1 LGYALISKGD
11 MMQTKIELFQE
22 LNRDENDR
30 LYNISSLKEYKKGNI
45 IFYEGEKP
53 KKLQLLLDGI
63 VKVYK
68 SDSKGNEVI
77 MHFFQPQTLIAE
89 TAHMQKINYPATA
102 ICETDCTLLE
112 IDYTLFEKDFLR
124 NPDISFKII
133 QSLSKKVKALQN
145 VIATNLT
152 MDTFSKICKFI
163 YENENHIDELTHRKI
178 AAILNIAPET
188 LSRNLSTLKKDHI
201 IAVNNRKIEILNK
214 DRLYA
219 IVDLSQ

>member
-1 LGYALISKGD
+1 MKVE
-11 MMQTKIELFQE
+11 IELFQE
-22 LNRDENDR
+22 LNQDENDR
-30 LYNISSLKEYKKGNI
+30 LSKISALKEYKKGNI
-45 IFYEGEKP
+45 IFYEGEQP
-53 KKLQLLLDGI
+53 RKLKLLLDGI

-77 MHFFQPQTLIAE
+77 LHFFQPQTLIAE

-112 IDYTLFEKDFLR
+112 IDYGLFEKDFLR

-133 QSLSKKVKALQN
+133 QSLSKKIKALQN

-152 MDTFSKICKFI
+152 MDTFSRICKFI
-163 YENENHIDELTHRKI
+163 YENEKHIDELSHRKI

-188 LSRNLSTLKKDHI
+188 LSRNLSTLKKEHI

-214 DRLYA
+214 ERLSS

>member
-1 LGYALISKGD
+1 MKTD
-11 MMQTKIELFQE
+11 IELFQE
-22 LNRDENDR
+22 LNQDENNR
-30 LYNISSLKEYKKGNI
+30 LKEISSIKEYQKGNI
-45 IFYEGEKP
+45 LFYEGEKP
-53 KKLQLLLDGI
+53 KKLKLLLDGI

-77 MHFFQPQTLIAE
+77 LHFFQPQTLIAE

-102 ICETDCTLLE
+102 MCETDCKILE
-112 IDYTLFEKDFLR
+112 IDYALFEKDFLC

-133 QSLSKKVKALQN
+133 QSLSKKIKALQN

-152 MDTFSKICKFI
+152 MDTFSKICRFI
-163 YENENHIDELTHRKI
+163 YENENHIGELSHRKI

-188 LSRNLSTLKKDHI
+188 LSRNLSKLKKDGV

-214 DRLYA
+214 DRLSA
-219 IVDLSQ
+219 IVDLNQ